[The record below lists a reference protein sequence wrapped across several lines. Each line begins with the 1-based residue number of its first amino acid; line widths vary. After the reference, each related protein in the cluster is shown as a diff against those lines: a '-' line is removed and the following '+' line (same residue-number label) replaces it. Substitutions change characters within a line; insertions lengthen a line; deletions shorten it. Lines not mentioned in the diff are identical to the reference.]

1 MTTKDILQALLDGK
15 PIGNKNKDWK
25 FEYIYLNDNDGEL
38 YWGNDDD
45 GETNQPV
52 LLKDLSKPE
61 LCNQFYVRLLNWKEH
76 NLLQITIDLLKDK
89 RKIHFI
95 QFTSSFVVFYE
106 DEPCSSQIYSLRRNE
121 YDLRFED
128 IENYRVYS
136 LEELDLHA

>member
-15 PIGNKNKDWK
+15 PIGIKNKDWN

-45 GETNQPV
+45 GETNLPV
-52 LLKDLSKPE
+52 LLKEISKPE

-76 NLLQITIDLLKDK
+76 DLLQITISSLKDK

-95 QFTSSFVVFYE
+95 QFTSYSVAFYE
-106 DEPCSSQIYSLRRNE
+106 DEACGSQIYSLRRDD
-121 YDLRFED
+121 YDLKFEN
-128 IENYRVYS
+128 IEKYQVYS
-136 LEELDLHA
+136 LEELDLHD